1 MKQQQVTVF
10 GAGGFLGR
18 YVIQRLA
25 RKGAVVRAVVR
36 DTEAAGHLKTL
47 GDPGQI
53 TLKRAD
59 VTDPKL
65 VAAAVEG
72 ADVVINLVGIIVE
85 KGSNTFEHIHIEGD
99 ENVAIAARE
108 AGVKSLVHVSSVVA
122 NSESKTQYGRSKAE
136 GDARVLAAFPNAVVL
151 RPAWLIG
158 AEDRFMK
165 MFATM
170 ARFSPVLPVIGC
182 PIMPKLKMIGGP
194 ASQWRVPVLEFCSMG
209 GADFEPVY
217 VGDVANAIVKVIDSK
232 DARGKTY
239 ELVGPTLYTLKQL
252 LELML
257 KVTQRKRLIMPLPV
271 PLAMMQAFFLEMV
284 PGKPLTRDM
293 VRQITE
299 GNVASGKCPGFKEL
313 GIEPVAIETVLP
325 MYLKSYKPTALQR
338 TREA

>member
-99 ENVAIAARE
+99 ENVAVAARE

-170 ARFSPVLPVIGC
+170 ARFSPVLPVIG
-182 PIMPKLKMIGGP
+182 LV
-194 ASQWRVPVLEFCSMG
+194 SSEHFCSGRNGVCRCWNFVPWAAPILSRFMWVMWLTPLSKSSTARMH
-209 GADFEPVY
+209 GAKCMNWS
-217 VGDVANAIVKVIDSK
+217 G
-232 DARGKTY
+232 
-239 ELVGPTLYTLKQL
+239 
-252 LELML
+252 
-257 KVTQRKRLIMPLPV
+257 QRFTPS
-271 PLAMMQAFFLEMV
+271 
-284 PGKPLTRDM
+284 
-293 VRQITE
+293 
-299 GNVASGKCPGFKEL
+299 NNCWN
-313 GIEPVAIETVLP
+313 
-325 MYLKSYKPTALQR
+325 
-338 TREA
+338 